1 MGNFIKGLFS
11 LTGLV
16 AFLLGVFLSG
26 WVMSL
31 AGRARSTARAG
42 G

>member
-1 MGNFIKGLFS
+1 MSFVKGLFS

-16 AFLLGVFLSG
+16 AFILGVLLSG
-26 WVMSL
+26 YVMSL
-31 AGRARSTARAG
+31 AGKARSSTARAG